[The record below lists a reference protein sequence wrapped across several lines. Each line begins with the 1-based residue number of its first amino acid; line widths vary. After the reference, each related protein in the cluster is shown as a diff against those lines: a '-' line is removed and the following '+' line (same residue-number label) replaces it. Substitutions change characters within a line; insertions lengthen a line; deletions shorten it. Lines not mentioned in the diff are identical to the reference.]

1 MCRKIRKATA
11 TQGLK
16 MFDEDSSGRCLVFSF
31 GFAED
36 GVVIASKDSSSKCPI
51 FKSTEFSS

>member
-1 MCRKIRKATA
+1 
-11 TQGLK
+11 

-31 GFAED
+31 GLAED